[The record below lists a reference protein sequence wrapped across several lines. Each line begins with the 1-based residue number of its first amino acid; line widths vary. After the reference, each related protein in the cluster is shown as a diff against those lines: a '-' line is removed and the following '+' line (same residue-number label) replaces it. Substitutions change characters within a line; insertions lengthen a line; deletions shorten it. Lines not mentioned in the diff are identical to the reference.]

1 SLSKKAESLSSG
13 KITIG
18 TKEKVIII
26 NELRQCHPLSQL
38 LVIADLPR
46 STFYYHV
53 KRLNAPDPYQLVK
66 QVILRIYHQHKGRYG
81 YRRIRLACRNES
93 ILLNGKTIRKLMKEL
108 GISSLI
114 RRKKYRTYRGEQ
126 GRTCNNLLKRQFYAD
141 RPNQKWVTD
150 VTEFKVDGRKLYLS
164 PIMDLY

>member
-1 SLSKKAESLSSG
+1 MCLCSKKAESLSSG

-66 QVILRIYHQHKGRYG
+66 QVISDLPAVTRAFYLMVKPS
-81 YRRIRLACRNES
+81 ES
-93 ILLNGKTIRKLMKEL
+93 
-108 GISSLI
+108 
-114 RRKKYRTYRGEQ
+114 
-126 GRTCNNLLKRQFYAD
+126 
-141 RPNQKWVTD
+141 
-150 VTEFKVDGRKLYLS
+150 
-164 PIMDLY
+164 